1 MGGGS
6 SMTKMWKEKDKVN
19 DYKWFIGINGMCK
32 KTVEG
37 MLWKVSW
44 SQIVGV
50 FIPDIDGL
58 WNVGRVCKWGDDTL
72 IMDFKEIQL
81 WWWARK
87 IGVREAN

>member
-1 MGGGS
+1 M
-6 SMTKMWKEKDKVN
+6 
-19 DYKWFIGINGMCK
+19 
-32 KTVEG
+32 
-37 MLWKVSW
+37 SW

-81 WWWARK
+81 W
-87 IGVREAN
+87 